1 MTLTPQDT
9 GHATGVTEQE
19 ERLEC
24 PHCRRLGDGE
34 MHWGVA
40 RCTACGRRLIASTR
54 QSEADAWRLLYGR
67 PPARLR
73 SR

>member
-1 MTLTPQDT
+1 
-9 GHATGVTEQE
+9 
-19 ERLEC
+19 
-24 PHCRRLGDGE
+24 

-67 PPARLR
+67 PPPRLR